1 MSASRL
7 CFQTATAVVDRLR
20 AGEVSPLDCLD
31 ALERRIAETNPATNA
46 IVTVAFERAR
56 HQARVLMDRPMAERG
71 LLAGL
76 PVAIKDLL
84 QVKGIRSTEGS
95 PIFADRIP
103 TASDILVETVE
114 REGGVIYAMTNT
126 PEFGAGAHTFNE
138 VFGLTRNP
146 WNVSRSA
153 AGSSGGSAVALA
165 TGTAWLANGSDLGGS
180 LRNPA
185 SFNSIVGLRPTPGR
199 VARSP
204 GRPIDDRLSV
214 EGPMGRTVEDV
225 ALFLDALSG
234 EDPGDPIS
242 LPRGASFLAAARSG
256 ARPRRV
262 AYSRDLKL
270 TPVDPV
276 VAWITQDAARRF
288 AEIGV
293 SVEETDLDLSDAPA
307 CFQTLRAYGYAQ
319 GMKPYLDAH
328 RDKLK
333 PEVIWNIEKGLALT
347 VEQLIA
353 AETARVAIIRRL
365 RTFFE
370 TYDLLLAP
378 ATIVPPFP
386 ADQRYVTSCDGV
398 TFETYIDWLA
408 IAFPATLAGLPA
420 LSLPAGFTSDGLP
433 VGLQMIAPARQ
444 EGRLLAFARA
454 LEEIL
459 GLRDLTPI
467 DPRGAL
473 V

>member
-1 MSASRL
+1 MPASRL
-7 CFQTATAVVDRLR
+7 CFQTATAVVDQLR
-20 AGEVSPLDCLD
+20 AGTVTPLDCLD
-31 ALERRIAETNPATNA
+31 DLEKRIEETNGATNA
-46 IVTVAFERAR
+46 IVTLALDRAR
-56 HQARVLMDRPMAERG
+56 RNATALMQRPLEQRG

-84 QVKGIRSTEGS
+84 QVAGVRSTEGS

-103 TASDILVETVE
+103 TTSDLLVEGVE
-114 REGGVIYAMTNT
+114 REGGLIYAMTNT

-146 WNVSRSA
+146 WDLARSA

-199 VARSP
+199 VARTP

-234 EDPGDPIS
+234 EAPGDPIS

-256 ARPRRV
+256 TPPRRV
-262 AYSRDLKL
+262 AYSRDFKL
-270 TPVDPV
+270 TPVDPT
-276 VAWITQDAARRF
+276 VARITRQAAERF
-288 AEIGV
+288 QEIGV
-293 SVEETDLDLSDAPA
+293 AVEETDLDLSDAPA

-347 VEQLIA
+347 IPDLID
-353 AETARVAIIRRL
+353 AEAARVSIIRRL
-365 RTFFE
+365 NAFFE
-370 TYDLLLAP
+370 RFDLLLAP

-386 ADQRYVTSCDGV
+386 ADQRYVKECDGV

-420 LSLPAGFTSDGLP
+420 LSLPAGFTDDGLP
-433 VGLQMIAPARQ
+433 VGLQMIGPARG
-444 EGRLLAFARA
+444 EARLLAGAKA
-454 LEEIL
+454 LEDVL

-467 DPRGAL
+467 DPRGAR
-473 V
+473 